1 MPHIVLEHTAPLARH
16 LNIPALLADL
26 HQALAQVETIDPNAI
41 KTRAVP
47 MADFLTGTAGQ
58 TRAFAHLA
66 VAVLAG
72 RPQPL
77 LRSAGDALFAILNRH
92 VAASGQDCA
101 TSLYLHEMPAAL
113 YWK

>member
-1 MPHIVLEHTAPLARH
+1 MPHIVLEHAAPLAQQ

-47 MADFLTGTAGQ
+47 LADFLTGTAGI
-58 TRAFAHLA
+58 AKPFAHLTLS
-66 VAVLAG
+66 VLAG
-72 RPQPL
+72 RPEGI
-77 LRSAGDALFAILNRH
+77 LRTAGETLFSILNRH
-92 VAASGQDCA
+92 VAESGATCA
-101 TSLYLHEMPAAL
+101 TSLYLHEMPPAR